1 MCRSEDRRSR
11 RLAKPLPVHG
21 SMDHSD
27 QRMRRIRVL
36 VEGRVNEVHIQPVD
50 ALPQYEA
57 EVDITASY
65 RTVSSDARHRL
76 PKGSFAAPTS
86 AIAMD
91 MPHFEDADAPLG
103 PGTHVR
109 LIWHGQR
116 TVPGIGAGTRLR
128 CSGMLAFLGGVPVI
142 YNPRYE
148 IVSRHQEL

>member
-1 MCRSEDRRSR
+1 MAESPSVHRPADRDGREP
-11 RLAKPLPVHG
+11 A
-21 SMDHSD
+21 
-27 QRMRRIRVL
+27 RIRVL
-36 VEGRVNEVHIQPVD
+36 VEGRVNEVRIRPRNE
-50 ALPQYEA
+50 LPRYEA

-65 RTVSSDARHRL
+65 RAVSSDVRGRL
-76 PKGSFAAPTS
+76 PRGSVTAPTS

-91 MPHFEDADAPLG
+91 MPHLDDDDAPLG

-109 LIWHGQR
+109 LVWHGQR

-128 CSGMLAFLGGVPVI
+128 CSGLLASVSGAPVI

>member
-1 MCRSEDRRSR
+1 MADSEPTTDMPVRSG
-11 RLAKPLPVHG
+11 AP
-21 SMDHSD
+21 
-27 QRMRRIRVL
+27 QQRIRVL
-36 VEGRVNEVHIQPVD
+36 VEGRVTEVHLQPIM
-50 ALPQYEA
+50 ARPRYEA

-65 RTVSSDARHRL
+65 RTVSSETRGKT

-91 MPHFEDADAPLG
+91 MPHFDTDDEAPLG

-109 LIWHGQR
+109 LVWHGQR

-128 CSGMLAFLGGVPVI
+128 CSGMLADLNGVPVI

-148 IVSRHQEL
+148 IVSRHQEI

>member
-1 MCRSEDRRSR
+1 MAESR
-11 RLAKPLPVHG
+11 PVPG
-21 SMDHSD
+21 TAGP
-27 QRMRRIRVL
+27 QTTGPERIRVL
-36 VEGRVNEVHIQPVD
+36 VEGRVSEVRIQPVD
-50 ALPQYEA
+50 ALPRYEA
-57 EVDITASY
+57 EVDITGSY
-65 RTVSSDARHRL
+65 RTVSSDSRHRL

-91 MPHFEDADAPLG
+91 MPHFEDGDAPLG

-128 CSGMLAFLGGVPVI
+128 CSGMLAVREGAPVI